1 MTYFIGIPAPIRDF
15 DNLIVNPYAPIPIEN
30 RHLTLVYIGKNSL
43 TPHDILSVK
52 RTLTHLKKF
61 SLTFKGL
68 FGYPSLSRPRY
79 LATRPVNSYF
89 LKALRNKIMSS
100 IKETTI
106 NDRYETFS
114 PHVTI
119 AYTRSKC
126 DLNLIRVA
134 EQICKRAK
142 NISCILTVN
151 KIVLYTAEGGKFR
164 VAEVLSG

>member
-15 DNLIVNPYAPIPIEN
+15 DDLIVDPYTLIPIEN

-43 TPHDILSVK
+43 TPHDILSIK
-52 RTLTHLKKF
+52 KALIRLKKF

-79 LATRPVNSYF
+79 LATRPINSYF
-89 LKALRNKIMSS
+89 LETLRYKIMSS

-164 VAEVLSG
+164 ITEILSG